1 MARSW
6 MARAR
11 RLAAGALALGYLDES
26 RLGGQMVKSRHAVRV
41 LGPNACGFRW
51 EILGQDGQWKTISEG
66 TTARVKGR

>member
-6 MARAR
+6 MARAWM
-11 RLAAGALALGYLDES
+11 LAAGALGLGDLDEW

-51 EILGQDGQWKTISEG
+51 EILGQDGQWKTISDG
-66 TTARVKGR
+66 KTARVKGR